1 MALLNLRQA
10 QKTPLTAAQID
21 ENFVNLNNAISS
33 TLDAQVDVAAAE
45 AAAIATAADAVSTAA
60 DVVSTNADVI
70 TTNADAASTAAD
82 AISTAADVVSTAAAL
97 DEFTDLYLGSKAS
110 DPALDNDGDAL
121 QDGALYFNTTT
132 NLLRVYDLGNTTW
145 ITGVST
151 ASGVSAGFVIATVLA
166 LGG

>member
-10 QKTPLTAAQID
+10 QTTPLTAAQLD
-21 ENFVNLNNAISS
+21 ENFVNLNNDIAS
-33 TLDAQVDVAAAE
+33 TLDAQVDVAAAQ

-60 DVVSTNADVI
+60 DAVSTAADVISTNADAV
-70 TTNADAASTAAD
+70 STAAD
-82 AISTAADVVSTAAAL
+82 AVSTAAAL
-97 DEFTDLYLGSKAS
+97 DEFTDLYLGSKSS

-145 ITGVST
+145 ITGVS
-151 ASGVSAGFVIATVLA
+151 ASGGVSAGFVIATVLA